1 MYKDSKTAEE
11 YTRYNTAFQ
20 KWYNKAYGKREITEA
35 AAREYV

>member
-11 YTRYNTAFQ
+11 YTRYNTSFQ
-20 KWYNKAYGKREITEA
+20 NWFNRTYGKKEINEA